1 MRRPPSLLCLEAL
14 HHRDSADRYP
24 IGVCRA
30 VLKPLTVDVV
40 PGWRDDRLA
49 RSPVLRPADDTRSTS
64 TADSSVRSYLRLVLQ
79 DPAL

>member
-14 HHRDSADRYP
+14 HHRDSADYYP

-30 VLKPLTVDVV
+30 VLEPLAVDVV

-49 RSPVLRPADDTRSTS
+49 RSPVVYLADDIRSIS
-64 TADSSVRSYLRLVLQ
+64 IVDK
-79 DPAL
+79 

>member
-14 HHRDSADRYP
+14 HHKDSADRYA

-49 RSPVLRPADDTRSTS
+49 CSPIVRPADDRRGTS
-64 TADSSVRSYLRLVLQ
+64 TTDSSVRSYLRLVLQ